1 MNGALNMSAHEVAS
15 TFGRARLSFASEA
28 DIDEFAEVLGQFER
42 GEITPEQWRVFR
54 LVRGT
59 YGQRQT
65 DDAQMIRVKIP
76 QGVLNAEQLHALADV
91 AEQYSRGFGHIT
103 TRQNVQFH
111 FVKLHDAEPAMR
123 RLADAGL
130 TTREA
135 CGNSVRNITACQ
147 FAGVAADEPFDVT
160 PYAEALTRF
169 LLRHPLSSSLPR
181 KFKIAFEGCSH
192 DHIKLT
198 INDIGWR
205 ARVEDGAR
213 GFRVY
218 IGGGTSTMTTAGA
231 VLFDFLP
238 AEEMLNVAEAV
249 IRVFHALG
257 DYKHKQRNRM
267 KFLIK
272 QIGWDGFRAAFD
284 EALAAV
290 HADGGHP
297 LRFAGEPARE
307 EAAPDWPRPAAPS
320 IDSILERVE
329 GAALR
334 GPGIL
339 PVRRTLPDRNDA
351 ALAKWERT
359 NISAQK
365 QAGYVSAT
373 VTVPLGDLSGV
384 QFRVLAD
391 LALAYGDGSIRVSAV
406 QNAVFRWVP
415 RAYVPALYRSLQ
427 AAGLGLPDADSIADI
442 TSCPGAESCKL
453 AVTQS
458 RGLGQSL
465 EQHLRETPAL
475 IEMARALDIKVS
487 GCPNGCGQHHIAAI
501 GFQGS
506 LRKIDGRAVP
516 QYFIQVGGGIDADR
530 TTFGRLAAKVAAR
543 RVPQALDRL
552 IRLYASEKNDG
563 ETPLAFFRRLD
574 VARVKT
580 LLADLETMTAATASE
595 IDYIDLAET
604 TTFRPETTDGECA
617 T

>member
-1 MNGALNMSAHEVAS
+1 MSAHEVTD

-28 DIDEFAEVLGQFER
+28 DIDEFASVLGQFER

-59 YGQRQT
+59 YGQRQL

-76 QGVLNAEQLHALADV
+76 QGLLTIEQLQALADV
-91 AEQYSRGFGHIT
+91 AERYSRGFGHIT
-103 TRQNVQFH
+103 TRQNVQLH
-111 FVKLHDAEPAMR
+111 FVKLQDAEPAMR
-123 RLADAGL
+123 RLAEAGL

-169 LLRHPLSSSLPR
+169 LLRHPLSASLPR
-181 KFKIAFEGCSH
+181 KFKIAFEGCTH

-198 INDIGWR
+198 INDIGWL
-205 ARVEDGAR
+205 AKVEGGVR

-218 IGGGTSTMTTAGA
+218 VGGGTATMTTVATT
-231 VLFDFLP
+231 LFEFLP
-238 AEEMLNVAEAV
+238 ADEMLNVAEAV
-249 IRVFHALG
+249 IRVFHARG

-272 QIGWDGFRAAFD
+272 SMGWEAFRNAFD

-290 HADGGHP
+290 RADGGRP
-297 LRFAGEPARE
+297 LRFDLEPPGDE
-307 EAAPDWPRPAAPS
+307 PAPDWPRTPPPS
-320 IDSILERVE
+320 IHDIARRVN
-329 GAALR
+329 GAAVH

-339 PVRRTLPDRNDA
+339 PVLRTPAEGGEA
-351 ALAKWERT
+351 AFARWQRT
-359 NISAQK
+359 NVRAQK
-365 QAGYVSAT
+365 QQDFVTAT
-373 VTVPLGDLSGV
+373 VTVPLGDLSGA
-384 QFRVLAD
+384 QYRVLAD
-391 LALAYGDGSIRVSAV
+391 LAAAYGDGAVRVTAV
-406 QNAVFRWVP
+406 QNLVFRWV
-415 RAYVPALYRSLQ
+415 RRDDLKALYRSLE
-427 AAGLGLPDADSIADI
+427 AAGLGLADADSIADV

-458 RGLGQSL
+458 RGLGQTL
-465 EQHLRETPAL
+465 EQHLRDTPAL
-475 IEMARALDIKVS
+475 IEMARSLDIKVS
-487 GCPNGCGQHHIAAI
+487 GCPNGCGQHHIATI

-530 TTFGRLAAKVAAR
+530 TTFGRLAAKVPAR
-543 RVPQALDRL
+543 RAAQALERL
-552 IRLYASEKNDG
+552 VRLYAAEKNEG
-563 ETPLAFFRRLD
+563 ETPLSFFRRLE
-574 VARVKT
+574 VAKVKS
-580 LLADLETMTAATASE
+580 LLADLETMTAASAAET
-595 IDYIDLAET
+595 DYVDLAET
-604 TTFRPETTDGECA
+604 TAFRPETTDGECA